1 MTLRPATIGDFSQFY
16 MDISDAWVIEAD
28 GVIHAFGGMMRRP
41 DGRIWAWIDT
51 RPGVRPVQ
59 FVKAVRAALRS
70 CGETVY
76 VPCESNKFPTAEK
89 LLRLLGFTPTEETHN
104 DMRVWACQV

>member
-1 MTLRPATIGDFSQFY
+1 MMLRPATIGDFSVFY
-16 MDISDAWVIEAD
+16 TNVSGAWVIEAD

-41 DGRIWAWIDT
+41 DGRLWAWIDT

-59 FVKAVRAALRS
+59 FVKAVKAALRS
-70 CGETVY
+70 SGETVY

-89 LLRLLGFTPTEETHN
+89 LLRLLGFVPTEETHN
-104 DMRVWACQV
+104 EMRVWAWLV